1 MKKRISKNP
10 KLKEYF
16 MKFMSDY
23 SELGS
28 LEEVHV
34 NTVERA
40 CFLFTSSSTTT
51 KLRVVF
57 DGSFESSSGISLISF
72 LWLVQLYNLI

>member
-1 MKKRISKNP
+1 MEKRFSKNP
-10 KLKEYF
+10 EFKEDF

-34 NTVERA
+34 NIVERT
-40 CFLFTSSSTTT
+40 CLLFTSSSTMT
-51 KLRVVF
+51 KLRGVF
-57 DGSFESSSGISLISF
+57 DGSFESSSGISISF
-72 LWLVQLYNLI
+72 LWLVQLCNLI